1 MSVYQ
6 SLEADEL
13 PAMTFP
19 SVMIAMIVNEKSVPI
34 PAERKTVSLEHVEAP
49 LP

>member
-6 SLEADEL
+6 SLEVDEL
-13 PAMTFP
+13 PTTTFP
-19 SVMIAMIVNEKSVPI
+19 SVMIAMIVYEKGVPI
-34 PAERKTVSLEHVEAP
+34 PDERKTVSLEHVEAP